1 MNIIEIKQKLEHVI
15 NLLDG
20 VEVPGHMNRKLLVF
34 AVDKLIEI
42 GNNLNEEPPEVESE
56 EQ

>member
-42 GNNLNEEPPEVESE
+42 GNNLNEEPPEAESE
-56 EQ
+56 E